1 MMLDLH
7 GPGYITEVVLIVV
20 CVCCVLCVVCCV
32 FSDIAHSTHAH
43 NIIHLMMIIHGIQHG
58 GLYFRWCSLLP
69 KKDRKMRRRRARSPF
84 SLLTPPQISENL
96 WIEKF
101 PYLYGER
108 FF

>member
-58 GLYFRWCSLLP
+58 GLYF
-69 KKDRKMRRRRARSPF
+69 
-84 SLLTPPQISENL
+84 
-96 WIEKF
+96 
-101 PYLYGER
+101 
-108 FF
+108 